1 MSAATSNKPRR
12 PLTPWELPTLLQP
25 VHQHRRSKSP
35 RAVERTHFPAVLG
48 FIYRNRYAV
57 ATQIQRRFHNIL
69 TSDRTTRRHLSE
81 MESLGYID
89 VVTTRSVSP
98 LWPKVYFVTKRGAR
112 RLRQELA
119 ARGKPGHVIRVDR
132 SRGEGYS
139 AEHVVHE
146 ILATEFLLAV
156 WQTTASRG
164 DIELLQ
170 TERRSLGGNP
180 AFKVG
185 VNGTATS
192 VEPDAMFVYRKGE
205 RGAMCCFV
213 ELDNGTMSARQMQ
226 AKFRRYEAWLN
237 SAHGQHFLIE
247 VYKQHGA
254 KQPRPVCRILLV
266 ANTEGEKANESR
278 LPDLLAASARHEE
291 VRQRLW
297 ITTIA
302 DLRHEQFSDAPLD
315 NVPWYLAHDAF
326 GQLAEQ
332 PYNHGAR
339 EGELRNKVAQA
350 LSASET
356 RRLFGAQ

>member
-1 MSAATSNKPRR
+1 MTAATRNKQRR

-25 VHQHRRSKSP
+25 VHQHRRSKSSH
-35 RAVERTHFPAVLG
+35 AVERAHYPAILSFV
-48 FIYRNRYAV
+48 YRNRYSV
-57 ATQIQRRFHNIL
+57 ASQIQRRFHNIL

-81 MESLGYID
+81 MEALGYID

-98 LWPKVYFVTKRGAR
+98 LWPKVYFVTKRGAQ

-156 WQTTASRG
+156 WQTIEARG

-185 VNGTATS
+185 VNGTATA
-192 VEPDAMFVYRKGE
+192 VEPDAMFVYRKRE

-213 ELDNGTMSARQMQ
+213 ELDNGTMSTRQMQ

-237 SAHGQHFLIE
+237 SSHGQHFLIE
-247 VYKQHGA
+247 VYKQYGA
-254 KQPRPVCRILLV
+254 KEPRPVCRILLV

-278 LPDLLAASARHEE
+278 LPDLLAASVRHEE

-297 ITTIA
+297 ITTTT
-302 DLRHEQFSDAPLD
+302 DLRHEQFSDAPLG

-326 GQLAEQ
+326 GEIAEQ
-332 PYNHGAR
+332 PKIHGAIR
-339 EGELRNKVAQA
+339 GGLRKEVAQA
-350 LSASET
+350 LSESET
-356 RRLFGAQ
+356 RRLFGAH